1 MGVIWKPEGLASFP
15 NLWPYPEGKFLKF
28 QTLGEYERRKP
39 QCVPL
44 TNASEKALLVQTPP

>member
-1 MGVIWKPEGLASFP
+1 MEAGKPREFSQLVALSRRKMT
-15 NLWPYPEGKFLKF
+15 LLFLKF